1 MWKIC
6 DSLLCFIDINGREPW
21 QSLLEKLLFFL
32 DALQSPPATKKTKN
46 NLRSQ
51 CALGSLT
58 VTWDNSLYGTQWVL
72 YCAPSQISP
81 LFLSS
86 SPLSRERK
94 LSSLPPPPPPLLSF
108 NPPSSLFF
116 TNLVPRFSLL
126 SVGTGRR
133 EPWERGWFFITKLIK
148 DGLFR
153 YGLFISWKFGSL
165 AARPL
170 TLRSWAFPLCV
181 LL

>member
-1 MWKIC
+1 MWAIC

-51 CALGSLT
+51 WALDSLT
-58 VTWDNSLYGTQWVL
+58 VTWDNALG
-72 YCAPSQISP
+72 P
-81 LFLSS
+81 LLCPWKESYQAF
-86 SPLSRERK
+86 P
-94 LSSLPPPPPPLLSF
+94 LSSLLTPT
-108 NPPSSLFF
+108 SSLFF
-116 TNLVPRFSLL
+116 TNLVPRISLL
-126 SVGTGRR
+126 SMGTSRR
-133 EPWERGWFFITKLIK
+133 EPWKRGWFFTNKLTKDSLI
-148 DGLFR
+148 R
-153 YGLFISWKFGSL
+153 YSLFICWKFGSL

-170 TLRSWAFPLCV
+170 TLRAWAFPLCV